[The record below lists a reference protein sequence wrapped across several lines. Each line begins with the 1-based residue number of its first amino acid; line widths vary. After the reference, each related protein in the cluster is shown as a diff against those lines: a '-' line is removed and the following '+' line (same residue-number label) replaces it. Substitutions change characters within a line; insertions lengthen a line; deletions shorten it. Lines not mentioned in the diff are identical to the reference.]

1 MKKAVRQS
9 KIEQLISQYAIG
21 TQEELM
27 QQLQNSGMSATQ
39 ATISRDIREMQIVKA
54 ADGNG
59 NLRYTIFKAGNKS
72 EEARLFSTIFDVVT
86 NITRVE
92 FMNIIRTLPSDGNM
106 LAAIIDDL
114 GLKEV
119 AGTLAGHDTIFVV
132 SPNEQVAKKFN
143 EKLMQHVNQELYT
156 TGKN

>member
-1 MKKAVRQS
+1 MKKSVRQS
-9 KIEQLISQYAIG
+9 KIEQLISQYPIA

-27 QQLQNSGMSATQ
+27 NQLKKAGASATQ
-39 ATISRDIREMQIVKA
+39 ATISRDIREMQIVKS
-54 ADGNG
+54 ADGSG
-59 NLRYTIFKAGNKS
+59 NLRYTIFKTGNKS
-72 EEARLFSTIFDVVT
+72 EESRLYSTIYDVVT

-114 GLKEV
+114 GLNEV

-132 SPNEQVAKKFN
+132 SPTTSVAKDFN
-143 EKLMQHVNQELYT
+143 KKLMQYVNQELYVN
-156 TGKN
+156 KE

>member
-1 MKKAVRQS
+1 MKKSVRQS
-9 KIEQLISQYAIG
+9 KIEQLISQYSIA

-27 QQLQNSGMSATQ
+27 NQLKKAGTSATQ
-39 ATISRDIREMQIVKA
+39 ATISRDIREMQIVKS

-59 NLRYTIFKAGNKS
+59 KLRYTIFKTGNKS
-72 EEARLFSTIFDVVT
+72 EEARLYSTIYDVVT

-119 AGTLAGHDTIFVV
+119 AGTLAGHDTIFVI
-132 SPNEQVAKKFN
+132 SPTTNVARDFN
-143 EKLMQHVNQELYT
+143 KKLMEYVNQELYVN
-156 TGKN
+156 KE

>member
-1 MKKAVRQS
+1 MKKSVRQS
-9 KIEQLISQYAIG
+9 KIEQLISQYPIA

-27 QQLQNSGMSATQ
+27 NQLKKAGAAATQ
-39 ATISRDIREMQIVKA
+39 ATISRDIREMQIVKS
-54 ADGNG
+54 ADGKG

-72 EEARLFSTIFDVVT
+72 EESRLYSTIYDVVT

-119 AGTLAGHDTIFVV
+119 AGTLAGHDTIFVI
-132 SPNEQVAKKFN
+132 SPTTNIAKDFN
-143 EKLMQHVNQELYT
+143 KKLMQYVNQELYV
-156 TGKN
+156 NQE